1 MALSDHSAFSLFH
14 ILKITN
20 AWKVIQLSSRNR
32 YWHSSK
38 LPKAT
43 WFFPALRVGIE
54 MPLFRRFLAKR
65 A

>member
-1 MALSDHSAFSLFH
+1 MFGFFPVPYTKDHA
-14 ILKITN
+14 N
-20 AWKVIQLSSRNR
+20 AWKVIQPSSRNR

-43 WFFPALRVGIE
+43 WIFPALRVGIG
-54 MPLFRRFLAKR
+54 MPLFRRFLGKR